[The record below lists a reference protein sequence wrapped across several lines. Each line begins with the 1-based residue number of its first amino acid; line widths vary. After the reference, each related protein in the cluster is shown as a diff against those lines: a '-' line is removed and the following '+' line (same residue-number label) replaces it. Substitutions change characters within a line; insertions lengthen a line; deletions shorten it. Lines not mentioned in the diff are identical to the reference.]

1 VRALYYL
8 PSVAWAALL
17 FSLSTKSTLPPVM
30 SLPGLDKVV
39 HASAYAMLAALLL
52 YGARGGRDRDP
63 VLGRAAWA
71 CAWMASL
78 YGVSDELHQYFVP
91 GRSCDVFDWVADSVG
106 AGLVVYF
113 YLRGQRQLQSRR

>member
-52 YGARGGRDRDP
+52 YGARGGRHRDP

-71 CAWMASL
+71 CTWMASL

-91 GRSCDVFDWVADSVG
+91 GRSCDVFDWVADTVG